1 VAAIDH
7 RPPTNDYVMRLILA
21 SASPRRADLLT
32 EAGFDFEIAPVY
44 FDETPRPGDSAEAH
58 VKRLAEEK
66 AAAALRQH
74 PDAVVVGA
82 DTVVVVDHRMLGKPA
97 SRQEAE
103 RMIRSLAG
111 RTHEVLTGV
120 CVSRGGHTASH
131 VERTTVRIAR
141 LDDEEIVWYVAS
153 GEPADKAGA
162 YAIQGL
168 GARFVREIH
177 GSYTGVVGLPLYQT
191 LELLGRFGIAPRPSP
206 LPASGE
212 RENP

>member
-1 VAAIDH
+1 
-7 RPPTNDYVMRLILA
+7 MRLILA

-66 AAAALRQH
+66 AAAALRKH

-168 GARFVREIH
+168 ASRFIEEIR
-177 GSYTGVVGLPLYQT
+177 GSYSNVVGLPVAAVYR
-191 LELLGRFGIAPRPSP
+191 LLRAVGCDILKANQKP
-206 LPASGE
+206 
-212 RENP
+212 